1 MANLKEIRLRI
12 KSVKNTQQVT
22 KAMKMVSAAKLRRA
36 QDRMLQLRPYSAK
49 LREIIGNVVSAV
61 SAEEIPSKLVEVRE
75 VKKILVVVITSNRGL
90 AGPFN
95 ANVNKNTQQ
104 FLEKHHADDL
114 RNGNVE
120 FLCMGRKGHEF
131 FKKRGYNVNGKN
143 RDVFTNLSFEG
154 VNEVVNEI
162 FEKFESGEVDKVYL
176 AYNEFKNVMAQIR
189 RMDVLLPLAVD
200 SLEVEEEETGA
211 KDGFLPIY
219 IFEPEKEK
227 ILKELIP
234 KSLRT
239 QVFQAVLESNAAEQG
254 ARMVAMDTA
263 TENAEELLKDLR
275 ISYNKARQAAIT
287 TEILEISAGA
297 DALAAQ

>member
-61 SAEEIPSKLVEVRE
+61 SAEEIPSKLVELRE

-95 ANVNKNTQQ
+95 ANVVKNTMQ
-104 FLEKHHADDL
+104 FLEKNHATDL
-114 RNGNVE
+114 NNGNIE
-120 FLCMGRKGHEF
+120 FLCMGRKGHEY
-131 FKKRGYNVNGKN
+131 FKKRGYEVNGKN

-154 VNEVVNEI
+154 VNEVVNEV

-200 SLEVEEEETGA
+200 SLETEESETSKSGIR
-211 KDGFLPIY
+211 PIY
-219 IFEPEKEK
+219 IFEPEREE
-227 ILKELIP
+227 ILRELIP